1 MDKPKKYYI
10 QPFLFAVLF
19 FVLIFAFYF
28 PEVNSYLDI
37 NLNPINKNV
46 ENLTSIY
53 FRLLPNDVQN
63 SADKFYN
70 GLTAN
75 LSFQAFLTLI
85 LPVNFAAAILI
96 CVKGLSDTIA
106 ALFNLSKSPS
116 LTARIFFPL
125 IGILGIDRKA
135 KPWGL
140 VYDARTKQPIDPAVV
155 TISTHENG
163 VGEFTQ
169 TRITDIQGRFSFLIA
184 PGHYIIKAQKTN
196 YVFPSSIVKGQT
208 DGRFQN
214 VYHGEIIE
222 VTNPDIINLNIPMD
236 PMSFDWNQSI
246 KPKNKN
252 IILNFAKE
260 KGRLILIIT
269 GTLTS
274 VISYA
279 LSPLALNLVPLL
291 IYPLSLTFIKTNIQ
305 RKMWGVV
312 YSKKTKE
319 PVRGVEVQAVNKAVN
334 LTLAHTTTDHLGRYF
349 LLLSQGTYTLKVEA
363 PANADETPKTL
374 AQIDNVI
381 VTRKK
386 QIINFDIGV

>member
-1 MDKPKKYYI
+1 MDKIKKYI
-10 QPFLFAVLF
+10 QPFLFAILF
-19 FVLIFAFYF
+19 FVLILAFYF

-46 ENLTSIY
+46 ENLTSVYI
-53 FRLLPNDVQN
+53 RLLPDDIKN
-63 SADKFYN
+63 STHKLYN
-70 GLTAN
+70 GLATSET
-75 LSFQAFLTLI
+75 LQTILTFL

-125 IGILGIDRKA
+125 IGLLGIDRKA
-135 KPWGL
+135 KPWGI
-140 VYDARTKQPIDPAVV
+140 VYDALTKQPIDPAVV

-169 TRITDIQGRFSFLIA
+169 TRITDIQGRFTFLIA
-184 PGHYIIKAQKTN
+184 PGHYILKAQKTN
-196 YVFPSSIVKGQT
+196 YVFPSKIVKGQT
-208 DGRFQN
+208 DGKIQN

-252 IILNFAKE
+252 VILSFAKE

-269 GTLTS
+269 GIFTS
-274 VISYA
+274 ALSYIS
-279 LSPLALNLVPLL
+279 SPLALNLAPLL

-312 YSKKTKE
+312 FRKKTKE
-319 PVRGVEVQAVNKAVN
+319 PVPRVEVKAINKAVN

-363 PANADETPKTL
+363 PANAGEPPITL

-386 QIINFDIGV
+386 QIINFDIAV